1 MGGIKLDPET
11 LAVFERIAVANERLI
26 ELATEERAIDDQPG
40 PPYCPHCAVLNPEVV
55 TQGGA
60 RGGPLA
66 DFILVAR
73 CENCGGTLYGRP
85 NGWDMF
91 QSPQEAM
98 QTTTKSEGREI
109 DVGN

>member
-1 MGGIKLDPET
+1 MGGTIVQLDPEA
-11 LAVFERIAVANERLI
+11 LAVFERIAVANEKLI
-26 ELATEERAIDDQPG
+26 ELATEERKIEDQPG

-66 DFILVAR
+66 DYILVAR
-73 CENCGGTLYGRP
+73 CENCGNMLYGRP

-91 QSPQEAM
+91 LSPQDAAQSM
-98 QTTTKSEGREI
+98 TSQEG
-109 DVGN
+109 GK